1 MSFRAAW
8 VTEWQ
13 PIPRQ
18 ALRHLRASNAL
29 LFDTNVSSK
38 CICFIFT

>member
-13 PIPRQ
+13 HIPHQ
-18 ALRHLRASNAL
+18 TLSSLRASNAL
-29 LFDTNVSSK
+29 LFDSNTSSK
-38 CICFIFT
+38 